1 MSEHD
6 FANIDSLLF
15 DIMRLAI
22 FNHFSTDKSA
32 NAIYS
37 DFLLHDKSFQ
47 NIVLHF
53 FSNLSSK
60 DFQDMIQNLYFYDK
74 KNMPKVIQIKCVSF
88 WSKMKIRN
96 K

>member
-6 FANIDSLLF
+6 LSTIDSLLF
-15 DIMRLAI
+15 DIMKLAI

-32 NAIYS
+32 NTIYY

-47 NIVLHF
+47 NIVLNF

-60 DFQDMIQNLYFYDK
+60 DFQDIIQNLYFDE
-74 KNMPKVIQIKCVSF
+74 KNMPKAIQIKCVSF
-88 WSKMKIRN
+88 WTKMR
-96 K
+96 

>member
-1 MSEHD
+1 MSKHD

-15 DIMRLAI
+15 DIMKLAI

-32 NAIYS
+32 NAIYY

-47 NIVLHF
+47 NIVLNF

-60 DFQDMIQNLYFYDK
+60 DFQDIIQNLYFYDK
-74 KNMPKVIQIKCVSF
+74 KNMPKAIHMKCVSF
-88 WSKMKIRN
+88 WTKMR
-96 K
+96 

>member
-1 MSEHD
+1 MSKHD

-15 DIMRLAI
+15 DIMKLSI

-37 DFLLHDKSFQ
+37 DFLLNDKSFQ
-47 NIVLHF
+47 NIVLNF

-60 DFQDMIQNLYFYDK
+60 DFQDIIQNLYFYDK
-74 KNMPKVIQIKCVSF
+74 KNMPKAIQIKCVSF
-88 WSKMKIRN
+88 WTKMR
-96 K
+96 

>member
-15 DIMRLAI
+15 DIMKLAI

-32 NAIYS
+32 NTIYY

-60 DFQDMIQNLYFYDK
+60 DFQDIIQNLYFYDK
-74 KNMPKVIQIKCVSF
+74 KNMPKDVQTKCISF

>member
-6 FANIDSLLF
+6 LSTIDSLLF
-15 DIMRLAI
+15 DIMKLAI

-37 DFLLHDKSFQ
+37 DFLLNDKSFQ
-47 NIVLHF
+47 NIVLNF

-60 DFQDMIQNLYFYDK
+60 DFQDIIQNLYFDK
-74 KNMPKVIQIKCVSF
+74 KNMPKEIQTKCVSF
-88 WSKMKIRN
+88 WTKMR
-96 K
+96 

>member
-1 MSEHD
+1 MSENNIATID
-6 FANIDSLLF
+6 FLLF

-22 FNHFSTDKSA
+22 FNHFSTNKSA

-74 KNMPKVIQIKCVSF
+74 KNMPKAIQIKCVSF
-88 WSKMKIRN
+88 WSKMR
-96 K
+96 